1 MTRTSPGSKRCADT
15 GIAMTQGK
23 LRRALWI
30 CDYFPRPHDMT
41 TGTWALESV
50 AAIGSAGLPV
60 AVMAPTPWIPRA
72 LAANPV
78 LRAWSRVPPYQERS
92 EEHTSELQSQSNLVC
107 RLLLEK
113 KKQATTISPLSFA
126 PLSLRCSATTGLLRF
141 SCTLTIL
148 CILSF
153 R

>member
-1 MTRTSPGSKRCADT
+1 MTRTSPGSKRCADAGT
-15 GIAMTQGK
+15 AMTQGK

-72 LAANPV
+72 LAADPV
-78 LRAWSRVPPYQERS
+78 LRAWSHVPPYQEIRGVPIYYPRRS
-92 EEHTSELQSQSNLVC
+92 EERRVGKEC
-107 RLLLEK
+107 R
-113 KKQATTISPLSFA
+113 ARGSP
-126 PLSLRCSATTGLLRF
+126 SLAK
-141 SCTLTIL
+141 
-148 CILSF
+148 
-153 R
+153 